1 MQVSPDVIT
10 WRIVASALSVTCI
23 TLVGIVGKIYIDRMT
38 SMEVKINGI
47 IKFLIT
53 TASNGERTDLAKLIG
68 EE

>member
-10 WRIVASALSVTCI
+10 WRIVASALSFTCVA
-23 TLVGIVGKIYIDRMT
+23 LVGIVGKLYIGRMT
-38 SMEVKINGI
+38 RMEVKINGI

>member
-10 WRIVASALSVTCI
+10 WRIVASALSITCV
-23 TLVGIVGKIYIDRMT
+23 TLVGMVGKIYIERTTRM
-38 SMEVKINGI
+38 EAKINGI

-53 TASNGERTDLAKLIG
+53 TASNGERTALAKLIG

>member
-10 WRIVASALSVTCI
+10 WRIVASALSVTCV
-23 TLVGIVGKIYIDRMT
+23 TLVGIVGKIYIGRMT
-38 SMEVKINGI
+38 RMEGKINGI

-53 TASNGERTDLAKLIG
+53 TAINGEREDLAKLIG